1 MTDDRGALQIV
12 DALFTFFVL
21 VAVLALAPFFTQF
34 TGMIQTEADP
44 FSSLLLGLFIPFLLI
59 ALVYS
64 IGVSAKR
71 GG

>member
-1 MTDDRGALQIV
+1 MIDFR
-12 DALFTFFVL
+12 VL
-21 VAVLALAPFFTQF
+21 ARFSGFHLSLVVVAVLALAPFFTQF
-34 TGMIQTEADP
+34 TGMIQNAADP